1 MRSLLVFWI
10 SKWHILLTFY
20 FSTNGSIECKMK
32 FSLYVRYVRE
42 TAISIHK
49 EITNNEINFILSIRV
64 LTIELPSAWYIVL
77 AALMWCL

>member
-1 MRSLLVFWI
+1 
-10 SKWHILLTFY
+10 
-20 FSTNGSIECKMK
+20 MK

-49 EITNNEINFILSIRV
+49 EITNNEINFILSITV
-64 LTIELPSAWYIVL
+64 LTIELPSAWCIVL